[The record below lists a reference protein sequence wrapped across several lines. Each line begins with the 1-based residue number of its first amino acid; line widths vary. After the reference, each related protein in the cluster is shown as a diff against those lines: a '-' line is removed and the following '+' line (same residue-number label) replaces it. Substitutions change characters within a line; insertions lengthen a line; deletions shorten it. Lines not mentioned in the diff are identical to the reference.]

1 MSNVEQ
7 RVKTFFDSLEKAL
20 GGPHEQSDAVQAEL
34 RADLE
39 AQVREAVA
47 AGTDRGLAWA
57 RALEELGDPETL
69 ARSMKGALPPSMPRT
84 YARNLRMI
92 GAGLVAVWAL
102 TLLFS
107 FRSWDYGID
116 LRMTLALLGVH
127 LPLVLLLWP
136 SVVWRWNPLFY
147 SGSSLAFIFALALL
161 EFWFRNTTITYDV
174 SPGSEL
180 MTEAQSVASDALP
193 TVPTVPTVPTWT
205 LADLIPVAFAGLIV
219 LTFWLIQRRRQ
230 RWIALAWT
238 LGLMAPIEAVYQV
251 EEGLF
256 RAEAQHAAAWV
267 GARLEARGA
276 LPTSE
281 EFDKEY
287 EPRWLSRLHYYT
299 KKGSDP
305 GGSPSWAL
313 HWSRATQR
321 SSELGYHSDG
331 RIWGND

>member
-1 MSNVEQ
+1 M
-7 RVKTFFDSLEKAL
+7 
-20 GGPHEQSDAVQAEL
+20 
-34 RADLE
+34 
-39 AQVREAVA
+39 
-47 AGTDRGLAWA
+47 
-57 RALEELGDPETL
+57 
-69 ARSMKGALPPSMPRT
+69 
-84 YARNLRMI
+84 
-92 GAGLVAVWAL
+92 
-102 TLLFS
+102 
-107 FRSWDYGID
+107 
-116 LRMTLALLGVH
+116 
-127 LPLVLLLWP
+127 
-136 SVVWRWNPLFY
+136 
-147 SGSSLAFIFALALL
+147 
-161 EFWFRNTTITYDV
+161 
-174 SPGSEL
+174 
-180 MTEAQSVASDALP
+180 
-193 TVPTVPTVPTWT
+193 PTWT

-238 LGLMAPIEAVYQV
+238 LGLMMPIEAVYQV

-267 GARLEARGA
+267 EARLEARGA

-305 GGSPSWAL
+305 DGSPSWAL

-321 SSELGYHSDG
+321 SSALGYHSDG